1 MMMLRRLYP
10 SQLQSSGM
18 GHFWL
23 NFDYARSLMVDM
35 GLSEKRRLV
44 ELEKLRL
51 VAEELQELS
60 DKAEKAKTKRKA
72 PAGERDEE
80 DERLRRV
87 RTEAESRL
95 LGRT

>member
-1 MMMLRRLYP
+1 
-10 SQLQSSGM
+10 M

-51 VAEELQELS
+51 VAEELQDLS
-60 DKAEKAKTKRKA
+60 DKADKVRTKRNA

-87 RTEAESRL
+87 RTEAESRV